1 MKKQQ
6 RTVGSILEVDLCDG
20 TFVYAQI
27 LEKAS
32 FAFFDYRVKSRLSN
46 FDILTTKGILFILS
60 VYKNAVTDGRW
71 LKVGKIPIVKELQ
84 VLPMQFIQD
93 ALNPI
98 MFSLYNPNTGEITDT
113 TKDKVLGLEA
123 AAVWE
128 AEHVESRVKDY
139 YNATTNIWVEQLKI
153 K

>member
-1 MKKQQ
+1 
-6 RTVGSILEVDLCDG
+6 
-20 TFVYAQI
+20 
-27 LEKAS
+27 
-32 FAFFDYRVKSRLSN
+32 
-46 FDILTTKGILFILS
+46 
-60 VYKNAVTDGRW
+60 
-71 LKVGKIPIVKELQ
+71 
-84 VLPMQFIQD
+84 MQFIQD

>member
-60 VYKNAVTDGRW
+60 VYKNAVTD
-71 LKVGKIPIVKELQ
+71 
-84 VLPMQFIQD
+84 
-93 ALNPI
+93 
-98 MFSLYNPNTGEITDT
+98 
-113 TKDKVLGLEA
+113 
-123 AAVWE
+123 
-128 AEHVESRVKDY
+128 
-139 YNATTNIWVEQLKI
+139 
-153 K
+153 